1 MKCAYNFLDL
11 SGSIKNNSPLYCQ
24 NNSYTNMKR
33 ILIFAALLFGAGVL
47 SSAQVKDKHNYEVG
61 VGVNAYGILGMV
73 GGPSRYPGP
82 GLHFE
87 YRYDLADR
95 FDVGGRIYY
104 KYGKGQSAF
113 TGEPTYGI
121 VYNQAGVKAVAD
133 FNMRPGKSVR
143 PYIGVG
149 TGLGIISEKT
159 ASCNRAAD
167 IYGTVGPRIG
177 LQMWRF
183 RVALEFDFAYNGRY
197 GFIGTETATALNLS
211 FTF

>member
-1 MKCAYNFLDL
+1 
-11 SGSIKNNSPLYCQ
+11 
-24 NNSYTNMKR
+24 MKR
-33 ILIFAALLFGAGVL
+33 ILIFAALLLGASVL
-47 SSAQVKDKHNYEVG
+47 SSAQVKDRHNYEVG

-73 GGPSRYPGP
+73 GGPGRYLGP

-104 KYGKGQSAF
+104 KYGKGHSAF

-133 FNMRPGKSVR
+133 FNMCPGKSVR

-149 TGLGIISEKT
+149 TGLGMITEKANGYKAT
-159 ASCNRAAD
+159 ASA
-167 IYGTVGPRIG
+167 YGTVGPRIG
-177 LQMWRF
+177 LQVWRF

-197 GFIGTETATALNLS
+197 GFIGTETATGLNVS